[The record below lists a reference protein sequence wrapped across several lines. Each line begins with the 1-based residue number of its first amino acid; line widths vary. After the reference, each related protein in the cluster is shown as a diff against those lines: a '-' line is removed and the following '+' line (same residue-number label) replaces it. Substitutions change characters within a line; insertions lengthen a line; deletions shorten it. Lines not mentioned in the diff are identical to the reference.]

1 VHLHVSINL
10 KGDYIMAKAIILITS
25 DPGKDREVAGKIKEI
40 RGVENVYLAAGLY
53 DVVAEVQAPDDASM
67 LALTYDAVRII
78 SGIRDTHTMFCL
90 PV

>member
-1 VHLHVSINL
+1 MV
-10 KGDYIMAKAIILITS
+10 KAIILITS

-40 RGVENVYLAAGLY
+40 QGVMNVYLAAGRY
-53 DVVAEVQAPDDASM
+53 DVVAEVQAADDASM
-67 LALTYDAVRII
+67 LSLTYDNVRII

>member
-1 VHLHVSINL
+1 
-10 KGDYIMAKAIILITS
+10 MAKAIILITS

-40 RGVENVYLAAGLY
+40 QGVENVYLAAGRY
-53 DVVAEVQAPDDASM
+53 EVVAEVQTPDDASM
-67 LALTYDAVRII
+67 LSLAYDKVRII